1 MTRIAV
7 VRLLPLLAL
16 AWLVALLT
24 APAER
29 TLGGT
34 VRWVYA
40 HAAVTQVA
48 LLVFLATAVGAGL
61 FLAGCRRLYRWTV
74 IMGGTALGLW
84 LLGFLLSLPP
94 ARLTWGV
101 WVDWAE
107 PRTQLTLRVLGVGLV
122 LTALTSWAGSPRL
135 TAIAHLLFAL
145 TVLILNRQ
153 TALVRHPL
161 NPIGQA
167 TGTGIALGYGLIV
180 LLTVL
185 LVGFGLALWSS
196 PRSSAEG
203 GRARNGSTLSD

>member
-1 MTRIAV
+1 MTRIAM
-7 VRLLPLLAL
+7 VRLLPLLVL
-16 AWLVALLT
+16 AWLVALVT

-48 LLVFLATAVGAGL
+48 LLLFLATAVVAGL
-61 FLAGCRRLYRWTV
+61 FLAGYRPLYRWTV
-74 IMGGTALGLW
+74 LMGGAALGLW
-84 LLGFLLSLPP
+84 LVGFLLSLPP

-107 PRTQLTLRVLGVGLV
+107 PRTQLTLRVLGVGLA
-122 LTALTSWAGSPRL
+122 LMALTFWAGSPRL
-135 TAIAHLLFAL
+135 TAVAQLIFAL
-145 TVLILNRQ
+145 TVLGLNRQ

-196 PRSSAEG
+196 TRGSAGSS
-203 GRARNGSTLSD
+203 RAHDGSISSD

>member
-1 MTRIAV
+1 MTRTAV
-7 VRLLPLLAL
+7 VRLLPLLVL

-24 APAER
+24 APPER
-29 TLGGT
+29 TLGGV

-40 HAAVTQVA
+40 HAALTQAA
-48 LLVFLATAVGAGL
+48 LLLFLVTAVVAGL
-61 FLAGCRRLYRWTV
+61 FLAGYRRLYPWV
-74 IMGGTALGLW
+74 SVMGGAALVLW

-122 LTALTSWAGSPRL
+122 VTALTHWVRSPRL
-135 TAIAHLLFAL
+135 TAVTQLLFSL
-145 TVLILNRQ
+145 TVLFLNRQ
-153 TALVRHPL
+153 AALVRHPL

-167 TGTGIALGYGLIV
+167 AGTGIPLSYGLIV

-185 LVGFGLALWSS
+185 LVGFGLALWSLRHREAR
-196 PRSSAEG
+196 PNGRS
-203 GRARNGSTLSD
+203 